1 MATEI
6 ENHSFNVYS
15 KITDEER
22 IKWYLYIDAVYK
34 SNPEVKNSGGDVIS
48 KLLPVGNMG
57 GFRIKGSRETPELV
71 VLFTSGED
79 IYWKDELDTA
89 TGLLLYYGDNK
100 KPGNDLHKTKVGG
113 NLVLKYIF
121 DYACSDDMKERKKI
135 PPIFV
140 FRKNNSIY
148 DQTSSGRDMK
158 FLGLAVPGII
168 GKPNSDWL
176 TAVWGCNRDGDRFQ
190 NYKAYFTILDTSS
203 GCEFEKNSGIN
214 LAWINDIQDGK
225 TYESKFAPKAWKK
238 YIAGSKILPLSSRC
252 AKFVKTKEEQL
263 PPINSVQ
270 FEMLKHLQKYF
281 VTLDGGYSFES
292 FACDMAKYLDSSV
305 IDINTTNPYKDGGF
319 DGIGKYRIFNK
330 VENEVYVD
338 FYLQAKCYNPE
349 SNPVVVKDTARLI
362 SRIKDRQFG
371 IMITTSYV
379 AQQAYEEIVEDGHP
393 IVIITGKNII
403 DYIFDKLQKRSVE
416 ELDKWLKQNYVA
428 VAKEKDN
435 DSEQVIYPFND
446 LSLAVAEKT
455 TL

>member
-1 MATEI
+1 MINA
-6 ENHSFNVYS
+6 ENNSFNVFS
-15 KITDEER
+15 KIPNTER
-22 IKWYLYIDAVYK
+22 INWHLYIDAVYK
-34 SNPEVKNSGGDVIS
+34 ANPEVKNSGGDVIS

-57 GFRIKGSRETPELV
+57 GFRLCGNRQTPKLV

-100 KPGNDLHKTKVGG
+100 KPGNDLHQTKVGG

-121 DYACSDDMKERKKI
+121 DYACSNNENERRKI

-148 DQTSSGRDMK
+148 DESGTGRDMK

-203 GCEFEKNSGIN
+203 GCEFEKNAGIN
-214 LAWINDIQDGK
+214 LAWINDIEEGK
-225 TYESKFAPKAWKK
+225 TLDSKFAPKVWKK
-238 YIAGSKILPLSSRC
+238 YIEGSKIQPLSSRC
-252 AKFVKTKEEQL
+252 AKFVKSKEEQL
-263 PPINSVQ
+263 PSVDSIQ
-270 FEMLKHLQKYF
+270 YEMLKYLQNYF
-281 VTLDGGYSFES
+281 VSLDGGYSFEA
-292 FACDMAKYLDSSV
+292 FACDMARYLDSSV
-305 IDINTTNPYKDGGF
+305 IDLNTTNPYKDGGF

-403 DYIFDKLQKRSVE
+403 DYIFDKLQKRTVE
-416 ELDKWLKQNYVA
+416 ELDKWLKLNYYASPRKKNTEYAFSNEQYLA
-428 VAKEKDN
+428 VAK
-435 DSEQVIYPFND
+435 DSPKYG
-446 LSLAVAEKT
+446 K
-455 TL
+455 